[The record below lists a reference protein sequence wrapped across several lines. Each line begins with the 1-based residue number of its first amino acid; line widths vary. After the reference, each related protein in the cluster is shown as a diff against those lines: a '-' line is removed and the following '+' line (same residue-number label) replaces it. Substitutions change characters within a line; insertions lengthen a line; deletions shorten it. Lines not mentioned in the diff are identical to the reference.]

1 MSDVRVSHCVPVPVT
16 SRCSLSLGSSVPASL
31 LTAGARPG
39 VPSLCSHWRLS
50 VQAPGVT
57 EADPERRGEHSS
69 LTSPLQQNIS
79 PEQKYDGKNYFN
91 SKNNRIRYI

>member
-1 MSDVRVSHCVPVPVT
+1 MKGAEGDIGRGLRYRLQGDCSYRGGGIKMSDVRVSHYCVPVPVT
-16 SRCSLSLGSSVPASL
+16 SRCSLSLGSSVPAS

-57 EADPERRGEHSS
+57 EADPERR
-69 LTSPLQQNIS
+69 
-79 PEQKYDGKNYFN
+79 
-91 SKNNRIRYI
+91 